1 MLIATAGVIHA
12 GDAAGV
18 WKKLQQH
25 RLIPRAQKAEKCYCL
40 LVLCTPPL
48 SSRSRVTSWS
58 GSDRRNTGNNCT
70 YKDGPSTLVRLLYTA
85 QQEFI
90 SNQRRLRPHK
100 TVQPQAN
107 EIRFVKYINS
117 TPCSEACLQ
126 STPIHWWHCMM
137 DTSPLVVCL
146 VVCWWIRTAQT
157 VSSFPLPS
165 LHLPITVL
173 HVRRQGWVFWL
184 QSQS

>member
-12 GDAAGV
+12 GDAAGL

-25 RLIPRAQKAEKCYCL
+25 RLIPRPQKAEKCYCL

-58 GSDRRNTGNNCT
+58 GSGRRNTGNNCT
-70 YKDGPSTLVRLLYTA
+70 YKDGLSTPVRLLYTA

-90 SNQRRLRPHK
+90 SNQRRLGPHK

-117 TPCSEACLQ
+117 NTTQWGMPPVNSKSLVALYDGYFPTGCLPGCLLMDQTSTNCQLLSSPFSSPPHHCVAC
-126 STPIHWWHCMM
+126 
-137 DTSPLVVCL
+137 
-146 VVCWWIRTAQT
+146 
-157 VSSFPLPS
+157 
-165 LHLPITVL
+165 
-173 HVRRQGWVFWL
+173 
-184 QSQS
+184 